1 MGCAEFAVTAVWKV
15 YVVCGLCYH
24 QRQLDSHEYVMM
36 WAERA
41 GVQPIS
47 VLYGT
52 TGSYMF
58 GLGVTTNE
66 RNNIAALVAVKSEL
80 KSLNRKNELTKNGN

>member
-1 MGCAEFAVTAVWKV
+1 
-15 YVVCGLCYH
+15 
-24 QRQLDSHEYVMM
+24 
-36 WAERA
+36 
-41 GVQPIS
+41 
-47 VLYGT
+47 
-52 TGSYMF
+52 MF

>member
-1 MGCAEFAVTAVWKV
+1 
-15 YVVCGLCYH
+15 
-24 QRQLDSHEYVMM
+24 MM
-36 WAERA
+36 CAERA

-80 KSLNRKNELTKNGN
+80 KSLNRKNELTKNGNWEPFSVENFGNSAHDWLW